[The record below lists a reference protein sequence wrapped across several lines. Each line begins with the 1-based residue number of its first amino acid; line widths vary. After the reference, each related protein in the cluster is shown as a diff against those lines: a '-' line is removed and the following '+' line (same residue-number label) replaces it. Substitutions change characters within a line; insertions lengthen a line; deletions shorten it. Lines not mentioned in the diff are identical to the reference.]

1 MTLHGEI
8 ESFNHN
14 PGNILQYI
22 ERVGQYLFAYGTTD
36 TKKKRA
42 IFLILIEKKT
52 HRIRRNLMLSEAPSA
67 KCDEFLFG
75 VLTEHLITTGRPT

>member
-36 TKKKRA
+36 AKKQRA
-42 IFLILIEKKT
+42 IFLKVIEKK
-52 HRIRRNLMLSEAPSA
+52 R
-67 KCDEFLFG
+67 
-75 VLTEHLITTGRPT
+75 TGFVET